1 MSDPN
6 FESLDE
12 DIFHVL
18 YDENW
23 LCDESWFSDEPFQND
38 LNMQN
43 VFNLQDNKSSS
54 INTKENTNDADANL
68 DKNFFLNP
76 LSEQTESKETDLL
89 FSGRIRLP
97 KRKIV
102 LDEKACELKSGYYAT
117 FTYKKS
123 FPKENLL
130 KIHNLFI
137 SPQLGL
143 SKMTREET
151 RQKDLY
157 FQHYACKKDE
167 ILECLKNN
175 KDIILSTILRTLKR
189 KKNK

>member
-18 YDENW
+18 YDEGW
-23 LCDESWFSDEPFQND
+23 ACDESWFNDNPFQDD
-38 LNMQN
+38 LSMQN
-43 VFNLQDNKSSS
+43 VFNLQDSKSSS
-54 INTKENTNDADANL
+54 INTKENVNDTDTNL
-68 DKNFFLNP
+68 DKSCFLQP
-76 LSEQTESKETDLL
+76 ISEQTESDDNNNLL
-89 FSGRIRLP
+89 FPGRARSP
-97 KRKIV
+97 KRKII
-102 LDEKACELKSGYYAT
+102 LDEKACELKSAFYAT
-117 FTYKKS
+117 FTFKKS
-123 FPKENLL
+123 FPKENIL
-130 KIHNLFI
+130 KIHNLYI

-143 SKMTREET
+143 NKMTREET

-157 FQHYACKKDE
+157 FQHYANKKDE

-189 KKNK
+189 KKK